1 MNEYFKNVNTGAELN
16 RDEYFKLMAKDVAE
30 YVVKIADE
38 IVEDSDE
45 DTSLGEMFEA
55 LSERIEELYDDP
67 DFDHYIWD
75 DDNQHY
81 VNLNWGRC

>member
-1 MNEYFKNVNTGAELN
+1 MNEYFKNVNTGVELS

-38 IVEDSDE
+38 IVEDSDD
-45 DTSLGEMFEA
+45 DTHLSEMFET
-55 LSERIEELYDDP
+55 LSKCIKDLYDDP
-67 DFDHYIWD
+67 DFDHYVWD

-81 VNLNWGRC
+81 VNWGRC